1 MSDMSDSFKLTN
13 IISKYK
19 GIFENKN
26 DMFAFILELH
36 KNVQFNSTL
45 SYTELYKDISDVYKD
60 PTPAYNGDKYTPENI
75 EPNDMSDTDIFV
87 FGSNTEGKHG
97 GGAAKF
103 AHTHFGAVYG
113 QAEGLQGQSYAIV
126 TKDLNIGNK
135 SVDIEYIEDQINMLI
150 NFAIDNKDKTFW
162 MTKIGCGLGGF
173 DISDIAPLFMNK
185 VIPENIILPIEFVLP
200 QYHMEYLY
208 SNKSKTFYHLQHDK
222 NKMTMVTTKP
232 NQVKSIDIDFTNV
245 NIFNYINYDVVSATK
260 DEYEF
265 ALEYVLKKML

>member
-1 MSDMSDSFKLTN
+1 MSDSFKLTN

-19 GIFENKN
+19 DIFENKN

-60 PTPAYNGDKYTPENI
+60 PTPAYNGDRYTPENI

-103 AHTHFGAVYG
+103 AQTHFGAVYG